1 MNRYI
6 GVDKLIDDIRPF
18 AEYDSNRS
26 NKDWV
31 RRFEI
36 AINAQPTADV
46 RENVRGEWIDCEVVH
61 DRKDAKITDW
71 QQARCSICGK
81 WHTTPYMY
89 NWDHFEYCPNC
100 GAQMIE
106 RTG

>member
-1 MNRYI
+1 MARYI
-6 GVDKLIDDIRPF
+6 DTDNMKSIKNIQSANFNSIESIREWID
-18 AEYDSNRS
+18 S
-26 NKDWV
+26 
-31 RRFEI
+31 
-36 AINAQPTADV
+36 QPTADV